1 MIESIIKDK
10 NILRELGWWGSG
22 QIGWTSK
29 TKRKVFWTFMT
40 VGHCD
45 SSMTSIMK
53 LDKYGAFLA
62 VPGTVTG
69 VHAAL

>member
-10 NILRELGWWGSG
+10 NILGELGWWGSG

-45 SSMTSIMK
+45 SSTTSIMK